1 MEKNVDKVFDEM
13 LDNVKSINDDFIN
26 NYFEDDNL
34 PSSVREIDDEIEK
47 NDTFPQEKSGNL
59 DDYIENKEKTPVE
72 NLTLDDYDFDSLIN
86 SSNKLEDIL
95 NIDDQESNLDNLID
109 ESTYENEKKDED
121 NLYNDDEW
129 ILPEFDRTNLENI
142 LDDEE
147 NKDDQIEHNQNIDD
161 QLENVN
167 KDDIS
172 SDDFF
177 RLLDESKDAD
187 DFFEKFGELND
198 K

>member
-47 NDTFPQEKSGNL
+47 NDTFPQEDSGNL
-59 DDYIENKEKTPVE
+59 DDYIENKEKTSVE
-72 NLTLDDYDFDSLIN
+72 NLTLDDYDFDELIN

-147 NKDDQIEHNQNIDD
+147 NKDDPIEHNQNIDD

>member
-47 NDTFPQEKSGNL
+47 NDTFPQEESGNL

-72 NLTLDDYDFDSLIN
+72 NLTLDDYDFDELIN

-95 NIDDQESNLDNLID
+95 NVDDQESNLDNLID

-142 LDDEE
+142 LGNEDK
-147 NKDDQIEHNQNIDD
+147 KDDQIEHDEKIDD

>member
-47 NDTFPQEKSGNL
+47 NDAFTQEDSGNL
-59 DDYIENKEKTPVE
+59 DNYIENKEKTPVE
-72 NLTLDDYDFDSLIN
+72 NLTLDDYDFDELIN

-147 NKDDQIEHNQNIDD
+147 NKDNQIEHNQNIDD